1 MFLLETAKKHF
12 SRNNHLF
19 NVIYPQI
26 KILGLLYEY
35 LSQFCQNFK
44 VILLCQVN
52 QEKLIQMKNVSDQF
66 PNSNP
71 VFKWVIKGIFLSL
84 ILVGYCFHI
93 KEPLGEYNSS
103 NGLVFQL

>member
-1 MFLLETAKKHF
+1 
-12 SRNNHLF
+12 
-19 NVIYPQI
+19 
-26 KILGLLYEY
+26 
-35 LSQFCQNFK
+35 
-44 VILLCQVN
+44 
-52 QEKLIQMKNVSDQF
+52 MKNVSDQF

-103 NGLVFQL
+103 NGLVF